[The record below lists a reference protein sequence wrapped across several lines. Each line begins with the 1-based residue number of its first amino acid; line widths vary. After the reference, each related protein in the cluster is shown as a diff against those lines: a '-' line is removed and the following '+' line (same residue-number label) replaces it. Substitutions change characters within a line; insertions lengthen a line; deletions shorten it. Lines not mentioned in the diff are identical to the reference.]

1 VKKEKGTSKAP
12 DSVSKP
18 VRDIDVYH
26 EKLVRMSRELEDR
39 IIGEFAREHNLG
51 TRKKRHVAAL
61 ECPICWKS
69 LGELA
74 CGCRFG
80 YDHTMAYKCREHQ
93 NMTVEEEKQYW
104 NTYEIVGEYSG
115 LKVIVFNYYPPL
127 IAGTRIDE
135 MSIIFDRRFYD
146 TIVKT
151 GSMEL
156 YKEVL
161 QRQQREW
168 EISAELL
175 EKQGM
180 EPSDCN
186 DEQMKTDIGTRARKM
201 AQKLERKGFAKD
213 LQDFCQENISKY
225 YQRENDQVKKIIYT
239 AFNDYLSSDGV
250 LPETKE
256 TLAAV
261 LEKEYGKGKTRPSSA

>member
-1 VKKEKGTSKAP
+1 MKEKKETSRASEP
-12 DSVSKP
+12 ASKP
-18 VRDIDVYH
+18 IRNIDVCQ

-39 IIGEFAREHNLG
+39 IITGFAAEYNLG
-51 TRKKRHVAAL
+51 VRKKRHVAAL

-69 LGELA
+69 LGEIA

-93 NMTVEEEKQYW
+93 NMSEEEEKQYW
-104 NTYEIVGEYSG
+104 NTYETVGEYNG
-115 LKVIVFNYYPPL
+115 LKVMVFNYYPPV

-135 MSIIFDRRFYD
+135 MTIILDRRFYD
-146 TIVKT
+146 TLVKT
-151 GSMEL
+151 GSTDL

-161 QRQQREW
+161 QRQHREW

-175 EKQGM
+175 EKQGI

-186 DEQMKTDIGTRARKM
+186 DEQMKTDIMTRARKM
-201 AQKLERKGFAKD
+201 AQKQDRKGFEKE

-225 YQRENDQVKKIIYT
+225 YQRENDQIKKIIYT
-239 AFNDYLSSDGV
+239 AFGDYLSSDGV
-250 LPETKE
+250 LPETKKSLE
-256 TLAAV
+256 DV
-261 LEKEYGKGKTRPSSA
+261 LRKEYGR